1 MVLTILKSL
10 PLFHSLSA
18 DELSRLAT
26 IAILKKFKAGE
37 ILFYEGEKARSLCV
51 VCQGNVQVF
60 KTDPKGN
67 KVVIHVFSPVS
78 LVAEVAVLE
87 KIPYPASAEFLSDG
101 QALFI
106 DAQAFE
112 NLFLTNSAIAAKM
125 ILSLSKKIRNLEGVI
140 ARTTTMDATTRV
152 ASWILKEGLP
162 SARRQKE
169 VAVDL
174 GLTPETLSRV
184 LTRFRKEGLISEGL
198 WKDIVILDEESLWEY
213 AR

>member
-1 MVLTILKSL
+1 M
-10 PLFHSLSA
+10 
-18 DELSRLAT
+18 
-26 IAILKKFKAGE
+26 
-37 ILFYEGEKARSLCV
+37 
-51 VCQGNVQVF
+51 
-60 KTDPKGN
+60 
-67 KVVIHVFSPVS
+67 
-78 LVAEVAVLE
+78 
-87 KIPYPASAEFLSDG
+87 SDG

-169 VAVDL
+169 IAVDL